1 MSSHVYL
8 CSRAAAPFPE
18 IWEDDVDAGL
28 REVTAMAERMR
39 GVLGVAVGML
49 FHHDLRLRSDLETV
63 LSLLG

>member
-1 MSSHVYL
+1 M
-8 CSRAAAPFPE
+8 
-18 IWEDDVDAGL
+18 DAGL